1 MNIQDMIKIIEDKT
15 QGRHKYELTY
25 LTAKHQQ
32 RYVLAVQY
40 DTADPVIETDDITE
54 IEEYLAECISLLGN
68 LGQNTHLFNRNGR

>member
-1 MNIQDMIKIIEDKT
+1 MNIQDMIKTIEDKT
-15 QGRHKYELTY
+15 QGRHKYELNTHNGSHSHY
-25 LTAKHQQ
+25 TLS
-32 RYVLAVQY
+32 VQY